1 MRQACCK
8 PQNSSA
14 TVSGKRAIALSFAAL
29 AVAACD
35 EPPSEMEQAIRSA
48 PAERTFKGVLGG
60 KATHLVLHDCKVYYV
75 SAAGRRKLEWVKVLE
90 PDPYPFFTFC
100 ERQSLSAEKGVVTVT
115 LGRIAFGAGGCCAT
129 GGTYRSADGRE
140 WQKVR

>member
-1 MRQACCK
+1 MSRERR
-8 PQNSSA
+8 N
-14 TVSGKRAIALSFAAL
+14 VLLLLALL
-29 AVAACD
+29 AAACD
-35 EPPSEMEQAIRSA
+35 EPPSEMEQALRAA
-48 PAERTFKGVLGG
+48 PAARTFKGTLGG
-60 KATHLVLHDCKVYYV
+60 QSVHLVIHDGKVYRV
-75 SAAGRRKLEWVKVLE
+75 SAVKRGKLEWTKVLE

-100 ERQSLSAEKGVVTVT
+100 DRQSMSAGKGAVTVT